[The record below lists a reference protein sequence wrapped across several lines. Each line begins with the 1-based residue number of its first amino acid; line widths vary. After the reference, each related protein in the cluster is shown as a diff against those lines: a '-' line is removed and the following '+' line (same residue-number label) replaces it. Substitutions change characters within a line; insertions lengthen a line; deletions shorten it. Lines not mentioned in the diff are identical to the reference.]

1 MKKNNN
7 NNFNNN
13 FVIGRNSVLEAL
25 KSNSELN
32 FIMYSGKVPA
42 EISKIASKKKI
53 LIKYCDHKKL
63 DFMFKNLNHQGIIA
77 QISSRKYVGIEDI
90 IDIANKKKQK
100 PFILILDKIQ
110 DPHNFGAIIR
120 TAECMGVHGII
131 IGKRRSASITPTVEK
146 CSCGALSYI
155 KICRVDNLNR
165 ACEVLKKNNI
175 WICGTDSNGQSFE
188 KLNNFF
194 NNPIALII
202 GSEGN
207 GMSNSIKK
215 NCDVIAS
222 INMYGKINSLNASVA
237 AGIFMQKIAEI
248 RNCLY

>member
-1 MKKNNN
+1 MKKNIN

-13 FVIGRNSVLEAL
+13 FIIGRNSVLEAL
-25 KSNSELN
+25 KSDSEIN
-32 FIMYSGKVPA
+32 FIMCSGKIPA
-42 EISKIASKKKI
+42 EISKIASKKRI
-53 LIKYCDHKKL
+53 IIKYCDHKRL
-63 DFMFKNLNHQGIIA
+63 DLMFKNLNHQGIIA
-77 QISSRKYVGIEDI
+77 QISSRKYVEIEDI
-90 IDIANKKKQK
+90 INIANKKNQK

-131 IGKRRSASITPTVEK
+131 ISKRRSVSITPTVEK

-165 ACEVLKKNNI
+165 ACEILKKNNI
-175 WICGTDSNGQSFE
+175 WICGTDSSGQNFE

-194 NNPIALII
+194 SNPIALII
-202 GSEGN
+202 GSESN

-237 AGIFMQKIAEI
+237 AGIFMHKIAEI
-248 RNCLY
+248 RNCL

>member
-1 MKKNNN
+1 MNKNIN

-25 KSNSELN
+25 KSDSEIN
-32 FIMYSGKVPA
+32 FIMCSGKIPA
-42 EISKIASKKKI
+42 EISKIASKKRI
-53 LIKYCDHKKL
+53 IIKYCDHKRL
-63 DFMFKNLNHQGIIA
+63 DLMFKNLNHQGIIA
-77 QISSRKYVGIEDI
+77 QISSRKYVEIEDI
-90 IDIANKKKQK
+90 INIANKKNQK

-131 IGKRRSASITPTVEK
+131 ISKRRSVSITPTVEK

-165 ACEVLKKNNI
+165 ACEILKKNNI
-175 WICGTDSNGQSFE
+175 WICGTDSSGQNFE

-194 NNPIALII
+194 SNPIALII

-237 AGIFMQKIAEI
+237 AGIFMHKIAEI
-248 RNCLY
+248 RNCL

>member
-25 KSNSELN
+25 KSNSEIN
-32 FIMYSGKVPA
+32 FVMCSGKAPT
-42 EISKIASKKKI
+42 EISKIASKKRI

-63 DFMFKNLNHQGIIA
+63 DFMFKNLNHQGITA
-77 QISSRKYVGIEDI
+77 QISSRKYVEIEDI
-90 IDIANKKKQK
+90 INIANKKNQK

-131 IGKRRSASITPTVEK
+131 ISKRRSASITPTVEK

-165 ACEVLKKNNI
+165 TCEMLKKNNI
-175 WICGTDSNGQSFE
+175 WICGTDSIGENFN
-188 KLNNFF
+188 KLSDFF
-194 NNPIALII
+194 RAPIALII
-202 GSEGN
+202 GSEGE
-207 GMSNSIKK
+207 GMSSSTKK
-215 NCDVIAS
+215 QCDVIAS
-222 INMYGKINSLNASVA
+222 IPMQGKINSLNASVA
-237 AGIFMQKIAEI
+237 AGIFMQKISEF
-248 RNCLY
+248 R